1 MTIRHEFTFREMTPD
16 GYCVEEIDLIA
27 EFDSPYAAPDR
38 IMREAIKLE
47 RGTVGQT
54 IHTKKVAVPRG
65 SDLWRAASMQLLH
78 DVELDALWGR
88 MRKGD
93 QREAAEA
100 RRYRLKIREGV

>member
-27 EFDSPYAAPDR
+27 EFDAPYAAPDR
-38 IMREAIKLE
+38 ITRQAVKVE
-47 RGTVGQT
+47 TGQAGRS
-54 IHTKKVAVPRG
+54 IYYKQVPISRG

-78 DVELDALWGR
+78 DVELDAMWDR
-88 MRKGD
+88 MRRGD